1 MENSTTTNQLTFP
14 HALQQILLSAGN
26 FAVYIF
32 SQKITWLTIAGVVV
46 LTLVYKGFVRYKKN
60 TEGLL
65 THKLKQELK
74 KSCKQEKQSVI
85 KVYFEQ
91 LYLPSWQSVLFVL
104 IVGAILFFLAH
115 ITKLGVIF
123 EPLKYIDSNHYQNL
137 IAIHAGIGAIIFAL
151 LIFIAESLRDDE
163 TKDRARVLLKE
174 SFLFPL
180 TVAEIVGFFIFVW
193 GDVNIWAILT
203 PLIVALLTIASLW
216 RLLLVL
222 LSKSRFAKKRLQLLK
237 DRVKRSIDSAISE
250 RFGNNILLQSLGEEK
265 IELDYNP
272 FSLDSDEKTTRHS
285 FYTDKAGTITD
296 IRLNKLNEFAKL
308 VEREANKNG
317 FSFYK
322 DKAKQEDTTASTE
335 TAVAETNATRFLLAD
350 RQFLHK
356 KFRDEIDQEDQTLI
370 SIEKRV
376 IKNPE
381 VLKELTRLVKD
392 IFVIKKRDNFSE
404 EIKLEIDGLKD
415 QFITA
420 IEDKKLGKIEELVK
434 TYISLSE
441 TFLESLNACGG
452 GYSYEQARKERGE
465 IIGGWNEV
473 RWLSESIREIYI
485 KATQSHDQEI
495 IGDVAYLPVAIAI
508 RAIKSGDQYVY
519 QEFLK
524 FPSYLYW
531 LALKEE
537 NEDTREFMVDRSW
550 RHLKEMSDYYIEYQ
564 LKRKASDVD
573 SIKKYKDFTIPIF
586 IAFQNLLKTAFD
598 KRDFESFQAF
608 LNKFSGLYHDFEPH
622 NEYPS
627 AEHLKQSLNW
637 TQDSTEK
644 EAISKKVEVQ
654 EEKEKAAK
662 DIQLKKRQVIF
673 GLSAWIFEQYRNS
686 PSDEALAK
694 FYTDIANRLPSTL
707 PELTELYA
715 SSRQFETERFWDWDN
730 WEMIPDGGV
739 QSIDFHSKL
748 DRLYCVK
755 TLLVLKGLAEEAINS
770 IVLPYS
776 RYLAYLAEDRPNS
789 NTLINMLDT
798 IVANPTQWNFIL
810 PQPAIEKIP
819 ALKTL
824 LGKAKVAQEKS
835 EEEYLKTV
843 KIDSDKLKE
852 FRNKVKESFYK
863 SGYLRPILVGFGAYK
878 DLTSETPGVKVP
890 SYGYNQIDE
899 KAAFIKDWH
908 VHYSGWGE
916 NYGQG
921 MASSEDQ
928 LVFEQMVA
936 GAGSKRDVTKQ
947 NVISEIEKILN
958 ENKLKDSVVLQTLDH
973 MYEYDQLQKS
983 DLFISRYTRDCPK
996 TKLDS
1001 SHGYKGVLKIAGQN
1015 VPVVDIFV
1023 RKAELKNK
1031 VIVTDLSSFGVLN
1044 QYSPIDKPEDTE
1056 CQYDI
1061 FFIRVSDLNQD
1072 DQRRQKII
1080 TNNPAWLKEHE
1091 DNEGYLRQKALINLY
1106 QKFEFKIIEPKS
1118 AFCINVNDLPA
1129 SDGEG
1134 D

>member
-1 MENSTTTNQLTFP
+1 MENSTTTNQITLIQNLSDAFVRIGDFISFVFSLKETWF
-14 HALQQILLSAGN
+14 ALIGIAIFILA
-26 FAVYIF
+26 
-32 SQKITWLTIAGVVV
+32 
-46 LTLVYKGFVRYKKN
+46 YKWWGRYKKN
-60 TEGLL
+60 QEGLL
-65 THKLKQELK
+65 THKLKQELN
-74 KSCKQEKQSVI
+74 KSCKQENRSLI
-85 KVYFEQ
+85 KLYFEQ

-104 IVGAILFFLAH
+104 MIGTVLFFLAH
-115 ITKLGVIF
+115 ITKLGIIF
-123 EPLKYIDSNHYQNL
+123 DSLKYIDGNHYQNL

-180 TVAEIVGFFIFVW
+180 TVAEIIGFFIFIW
-193 GDVNIWAILT
+193 GDVNVWAVLT
-203 PLIVALLTIASLW
+203 PIIVAGLTIASLW

-222 LSKSRFAKKRLQLLK
+222 LSKARFAKKRLQLLK
-237 DRVKRSIDSAISE
+237 DRVKRSIDLAIRE
-250 RFGNNILLQSLGEEK
+250 RFGNNILIQGLGEEK
-265 IELDYNP
+265 IELGYYP
-272 FSLDSDEKTTRHS
+272 LPIDSDEKAIRHS
-285 FYTDKAGTITD
+285 FYTDKIGVVTD
-296 IRLNKLNEFAKL
+296 IRLNKLDEFAKL
-308 VEREANKNG
+308 VEYEANKNG

-322 DKAKQEDTTASTE
+322 DKAKQGVTAPSTDTS
-335 TAVAETNATRFLLAD
+335 VLQTNTTRFQETK

-356 KFRDEIDQEDQTLI
+356 KFRDEIDGEDQTLI
-370 SIEKRV
+370 SIEKRT
-376 IKNPE
+376 IKDSK
-381 VLKELTRLVKD
+381 VLEKLTNLSKE
-392 IFVIKKRDNFSE
+392 IFIIKKQDNFSE

-420 IEDKKLGKIEELVK
+420 IEEKKLGKIEELIK

-452 GYSYEQARKERGE
+452 GYTYEQARKERGE
-465 IIGGWNEV
+465 IMGGWNEI
-473 RWLSESIREIYI
+473 RWLSESIREVFI

-495 IGDVAYLPVAIAI
+495 IRDIAYLPVAIAI
-508 RAIKSGDQYVY
+508 RSIKAGDQFVY

-537 NEDTREFMVDRSW
+537 NKDTREFMVDRSW

-573 SIKKYKDFTIPIF
+573 SIKKYRDFTIPIF

-608 LNKFSGLYHDFEPH
+608 LNKFSELYHDFEPH

-637 TQDSTEK
+637 TQDSSEK

-686 PSDEALAK
+686 PSDEALVK
-694 FYTDIANRLPSTL
+694 FYTDIANRLPNSL

-755 TLLVLKGLAEEAINS
+755 ALLILKGMTDEVIGS
-770 IVLPYS
+770 IVLPHS
-776 RYLAYLAEDRPNS
+776 RDLAYLAEDRPNS

-798 IVANPTQWNFIL
+798 IVANPAQWNFIL

-824 LGKAKVAQEKS
+824 LGKARAAQEKS

-843 KIDSDKLKE
+843 KIDPDKLKE
-852 FRNKVKESFYK
+852 FRNKVKEAFYR
-863 SGYLRPILVGFGAYK
+863 SGYLRPILVGFGAYN

-916 NYGQG
+916 NYGEG

-936 GAGSKRDVTKQ
+936 GAGNKRDATKQ
-947 NVISEIEKILN
+947 DVISEIEKILS
-958 ENKLKDSVVLQTLDH
+958 ENKLKDAVVLQTLDH

-983 DLFISRYTRDCPK
+983 DLFVSRYTRDCPK

-1001 SHGYKGVLKIAGQN
+1001 SHGYKGVLKIRGQN

-1031 VIVTDLSSFGVLN
+1031 VIVTDLLSFGVLN
-1044 QYSPIDKPEDTE
+1044 QYSPIDKPEDSE

-1080 TNNPAWLKEHE
+1080 TDNPAWLQEHQ
-1091 DNEGYLRQKALINLY
+1091 DKEGYLRQKALINLY
-1106 QKFEFKIIEPKS
+1106 QKFEFKVLEPKS
-1118 AFCINVNDLPA
+1118 AVCINVSNLPA
-1129 SDGEG
+1129 SQEED
-1134 D
+1134 

>member
-1 MENSTTTNQLTFP
+1 MENSTTTSQIAFT
-14 HALQQILLSAGN
+14 QILNDIFTRIGS
-26 FAVYIF
+26 FIFFIF
-32 SQKITWLTIAGVVV
+32 SQKETWLV
-46 LTLVYKGFVRYKKN
+46 LIGMAILICAYEGWRRYKKSR
-60 TEGLL
+60 EELL
-65 THKLKQELK
+65 TYKLEQELK
-74 KSCKQEKQSVI
+74 KSCKQEKPSSV

-91 LYLPSWQSVLFVL
+91 LYLPSWQSVGFVL
-104 IVGAILFFLAH
+104 IVGAVLFFLAH
-115 ITKLGVIF
+115 ITKLGIIF
-123 EPLKYIDSNHYQNL
+123 EPLKYIDGNHYQNL

-193 GDVNIWAILT
+193 GDINIWAILT
-203 PLIVALLTIASLW
+203 PVIVALLTIASLW

-222 LSKSRFAKKRLQLLK
+222 LSKSRFAKKRLQLLR

-250 RFGNNILLQSLGEEK
+250 RFGNNILLQGLGEEK

-272 FSLDSDEKTTRHS
+272 FSLDSDEKTNRHS
-285 FYTDKAGTITD
+285 FYTDKVGTIVD
-296 IRLNKLNEFAKL
+296 IRLNKLDEFAKL

-322 DKAKQEDTTASTE
+322 DKAKQEDTPASSG

-356 KFRDEIDQEDQTLI
+356 KFKDEIDQEDQTLI

-376 IKNPE
+376 VTDLD
-381 VLKELTRLVKD
+381 VLKELARLAKD
-392 IFVIKKRDNFSE
+392 IFVIKKQDNFSE

-452 GYSYEQARKERGE
+452 GYTYEQARKERGE

-508 RAIKSGDQYVY
+508 RAIKAGDQYVY

-537 NEDTREFMVDRSW
+537 NKDTRGFMVDRSW

-564 LKRKASDVD
+564 LKRKVSDVV
-573 SIKKYKDFTIPIF
+573 SINKYRDFTIPIF
-586 IAFQNLLKTAFD
+586 VAFQNLLKTAFD
-598 KRDFESFQAF
+598 KFDFDSFQAF
-608 LNKFSGLYHDFEPH
+608 LNKFSGLYHDFDPAGDH
-622 NEYPS
+622 PS
-627 AEHLKQSLNW
+627 AEYLKQSLNW
-637 TQDSTEK
+637 TQDPAEK
-644 EAISKKVEVQ
+644 EIIGKKIEIQ
-654 EEKEKAAK
+654 EEKEKAGK
-662 DIQLKKRQVIF
+662 DIQLKKKQVVF
-673 GLSAWIFEQYRNS
+673 GLSAWIFEKYRNT
-686 PSDEALAK
+686 PSDETLAK
-694 FYTDIANRLPSTL
+694 FYNDIVNRLPNTL
-707 PELTELYA
+707 PDLTELYA

-755 TLLVLKGLAEEAINS
+755 ALLIMKGLSEEAIQAT
-770 IVLPYS
+770 VLPYS
-776 RYLAYLAEDRPNS
+776 RDLAYLAEDRPNS

-798 IVANPTQWNFIL
+798 ITSNSAQWSFVL

-819 ALKTL
+819 VLKTL
-824 LGKAKVAQEKS
+824 LWKAKQAQEKS

-843 KIDSDKLKE
+843 EIDPDKVKE
-852 FRNKVKESFYK
+852 FRNKIKEAFYK
-863 SGYLRPILVGFGAYK
+863 SGYLRPILIGFGAYK
-878 DLTSETPGVKVP
+878 DLTSETPGSKVP

-899 KAAFIKDWH
+899 KAAFIKNWH

-928 LVFEQMVA
+928 LVFEQMVE
-936 GAGSKRDVTKQ
+936 GAGSEKDITKQ
-947 NVISEIEKILN
+947 DVISEIEKIVT
-958 ENKLKDSVVLQTLDH
+958 ENKLNDPVVLQTLDH
-973 MYEYDQLQKS
+973 MYEYDQLRKS
-983 DLFISRYTRDCPK
+983 ELFISRYTRDCPK

-1001 SHGYKGVLKIAGQN
+1001 SHGYKGILKIAGQN
-1015 VPVVDIFV
+1015 VPIVDVFV

-1031 VIVTDLSSFGVLN
+1031 VIVTDLASFGVLN
-1044 QYSPIDKPEDTE
+1044 QYSPIDKPEDVE
-1056 CQYDI
+1056 CKYDI

-1080 TNNPAWLKEHE
+1080 TDNPAWLQEHA
-1091 DNEGYLRQKALINLY
+1091 DKEGYLRQKALINLY
-1106 QKFEFKIIEPKS
+1106 QKFEFKVVEPKS
-1118 AFCINVNDLPA
+1118 AFRLNVSDLPA
-1129 SDGEG
+1129 TDDE